1 MYCVNMVPA
10 AAPPPFL
17 GLVAHPLR
25 WSLLTALGRSDLRV
39 RELTE
44 LVGEPQNLVSYHL
57 GLLRRAGLVEAR
69 RSSFDGRDSYYRL
82 DLQACADALA
92 TVGAELH
99 PALRATPSEG
109 PARRRA
115 PVRVLFT
122 CTGNSARSPM
132 AAALLRQQAG
142 DRVQVHS
149 AGSRPRPLD
158 PRTVRALRRYGLD
171 LADHRPQPLAR
182 FTGRRLHHVISL
194 CDKVREELP
203 GFTHRPELRHWSV
216 ANPADADD
224 QEAFDRTAAEL
235 ALRVRQLVPVLLGP

>member
-1 MYCVNMVPA
+1 MVSTA

-25 WSLLTALGRSDLRV
+25 WSLLTTLGRSDLRV

-57 GLLRRAGLVEAR
+57 ALLRRAGLVEAR

-82 DLQACADALA
+82 ELQACAEALA
-92 TVGAELH
+92 HVGSELH
-99 PALRATPSEG
+99 PALRPAEPATG
-109 PARRRA
+109 GRRRA

-158 PRTVRALRRYGLD
+158 PRTVKALRRYDLD
-171 LADHRPQPLAR
+171 LAGHRPQSLDR
-182 FTGRRLHHVISL
+182 FAGRRLHHVISL

-203 GFTHRPELRHWSV
+203 GFTHQPELRHWSI

-235 ALRVRQLVPVLLGP
+235 DLRVRQLVPALLAP